1 MSTKQGITSRRKRET
16 HKTPR
21 KGKPEAPIAVC
32 GHGTVGGKQKRRYG
46 CGRGIMENLKPGH
59 VHKVRG
65 RGLITSS
72 DRA

>member
-1 MSTKQGITSRRKRET
+1 MSMKHGTTSRRRTLIKLTERESLRPNCCVWLWDSWV
-16 HKTPR
+16 KTGNIRPWQGS
-21 KGKPEAPIAVC
+21 KGD
-32 GHGTVGGKQKRRYG
+32 
-46 CGRGIMENLKPGH
+46 LKPGH